1 MPRRVTCI
9 TALAL
14 GLLLA
19 VPAGAAGEVRFVSA
33 DGTDAPNICT
43 SEATPCRTIGRAVEV
58 ASEGDEIRIA
68 AGTYEETVETAKVL
82 TFKGTGAGLDG
93 EGPEQTLVRGPHG
106 GTGPGKPA
114 FVLPNGGTIEAMA
127 LRGGSG
133 GSFESFGSPGGPAIR
148 FEPVG
153 PSSPTLRVA
162 AASVRGGDPS
172 FSFGFTAQAAGI
184 VAGGTARLEVVDSRV
199 RPGSDAPQSSPAD
212 AVVLTGAGT
221 RADIRRSELLG
232 EGQMAS
238 DGIEVRSG
246 AEATIVDSVLSGSP
260 NYSLGPGGAAA
271 RVAGGILKATRSLLA
286 GAGTGVSVRPND
298 YATATAELRDS
309 VAVGTN
315 GNGVEVTTVAA
326 GTTATL
332 TARGS
337 TIVSR
342 GQEPGLSRA
351 GVRAVQ
357 SASGGLVSVTL
368 TNTIARH
375 GPPSSPFAYDLLAD
389 GATIEARYSNF
400 DSVQS
405 VNDGSVPASGAGTNV
420 AGDPLFVDLAK
431 DDFRLLPGS
440 PLIDRGDPFAVEP
453 GETDFAGNPRSLD
466 GNGDCVAAPD
476 IGAHELTGHAAPCP
490 LPALPAP
497 SSAGPGSRR
506 DDHAVPTVT
515 GFRVINPVFVPQG
528 AAGNARKG
536 KRTAKQG
543 TAFAYRLSAP
553 ARVAITIER
562 REPGR
567 KVGSG
572 AKARCVKPTRGKAT
586 PRCVR
591 RVKVATLD
599 AGRKGA
605 GLQRTPF
612 SGLVRGKPLPPGSY
626 RATIVATDSEGRRS
640 APRSV
645 PFRIVRR

>member
-1 MPRRVTCI
+1 M
-9 TALAL
+9 
-14 GLLLA
+14 
-19 VPAGAAGEVRFVSA
+19 
-33 DGTDAPNICT
+33 
-43 SEATPCRTIGRAVEV
+43 
-58 ASEGDEIRIA
+58 
-68 AGTYEETVETAKVL
+68 
-82 TFKGTGAGLDG
+82 
-93 EGPEQTLVRGPHG
+93 
-106 GTGPGKPA
+106 
-114 FVLPNGGTIEAMA
+114 
-127 LRGGSG
+127 
-133 GSFESFGSPGGPAIR
+133 
-148 FEPVG
+148 
-153 PSSPTLRVA
+153 
-162 AASVRGGDPS
+162 RGGDPD
-172 FSFGFTAQAAGI
+172 FSSVFTAQAAGI
-184 VAGGTARLEVVDSRV
+184 VAGGTARLEVVASRV

-232 EGQMAS
+232 EGQSGS
-238 DGIEVRSG
+238 DGLELKAG
-246 AEATIVDSVLSGSP
+246 AEATVVDSVLRGSGEAFPIP
-260 NYSLGPGGAAA
+260 NGAGA
-271 RVAGGILKATRSLLA
+271 RVLGGVLKATRSLLA
-286 GAGTGVSVRPND
+286 GNAVGILVGPSGP
-298 YATATAELRDS
+298 AAATAELRDS

-315 GNGVEVTTVAA
+315 GDGVKAETNVA

-332 TARGS
+332 IARGS
-337 TIVSR
+337 TIVGR
-342 GQEPGLSRA
+342 GQSPGLSHA
-351 GVRAVQ
+351 GVRAVRGL
-357 SASGGLVSVTL
+357 SGGTVFVTL

-375 GPPSSPFAYDLLAD
+375 GPPSSPFAYDLFAD

-405 VNDGSVPASGAGTNV
+405 VNDGSVPAPGAGTNV

-490 LPALPAP
+490 LPAPPAP
-497 SSAGPGSRR
+497 SSGGPGSRR

-515 GFRVINPVFVPQG
+515 GLRVINPVFVPQG

-536 KRTAKQG
+536 KRAAKQG

-591 RVKVATLD
+591 RVKVAALD